1 MNYFLDTNICLYFLK
16 GKNDKIENNIK
27 KLNPNRIKIPS
38 IVKAELLLGALK
50 SQNPKKNQSTILNFL
65 DPFEII
71 GFNDIE
77 SEIYSEIRSDLES
90 KGLPIG
96 PNDLI
101 IASIVLSNNGIL
113 VTNNEKEFSRI
124 LSLKLENWT
133 KKTSENQK

>member
-1 MNYFLDTNICLYFLK
+1 MNYFLDTNICIYFLK
-16 GKNDKIENNIK
+16 GINVKIENNIK

-50 SQNPKKNQSTILNFL
+50 SQNPKKNRDIVLDFV

-71 GFNDIE
+71 GFNDVE
-77 SEIYSEIRSDLES
+77 SEIYSEIRSNLEL

-101 IASIVLSNNGIL
+101 IASIVLNNNGIL

-124 LSLKLENWT
+124 QSLKIENWV
-133 KKTSENQK
+133 

>member
-1 MNYFLDTNICLYFLK
+1 MNYFLDTNICIYFLK
-16 GKNDKIENNIK
+16 GKNLKIETNIK

-50 SQNPKKNQSTILNFL
+50 SQNPKKNRDIVLDFV

-71 GFNDIE
+71 GFNDVE
-77 SEIYSEIRSDLES
+77 SEIYSEIRSNLEL

-101 IASIVLSNNGIL
+101 IASIVLNNNGIL

-124 LSLKLENWT
+124 QSLKIENWI
-133 KKTSENQK
+133 

>member
-1 MNYFLDTNICLYFLK
+1 MNYFLDTNTCIYFLK
-16 GKNDKIENNIK
+16 GKNVNIENNIK

-50 SQNPKKNQSTILNFL
+50 SQNPKKNRDIVLDFV
-65 DPFEII
+65 DPFEIL

-77 SEIYSEIRSDLES
+77 SEIYSEIRSNLEL

-101 IASIVLSNNGIL
+101 IASIVLNNNGIL

-124 LSLKLENWT
+124 QSLKLENWV
-133 KKTSENQK
+133 

>member
-1 MNYFLDTNICLYFLK
+1 MNYFLDTNICIYFLK
-16 GKNDKIENNIK
+16 GKNLKIENNIK

-50 SQNPKKNQSTILNFL
+50 SQNPKKNRDIVLDFV

-71 GFNDIE
+71 GFNDVE
-77 SEIYSEIRSDLES
+77 SEIYSEIRSNLEF

-101 IASIVLSNNGIL
+101 IASIVLNNNGIL

-124 LSLKLENWT
+124 QSLKIENWI
-133 KKTSENQK
+133 

>member
-1 MNYFLDTNICLYFLK
+1 MNYFLDTNICIYFLK
-16 GKNDKIENNIK
+16 GKNLKIENNIK

-50 SQNPKKNQSTILNFL
+50 SQNSKKNRDIVLDFV

-71 GFNDIE
+71 GFNDVE
-77 SEIYSEIRSDLES
+77 SEIYSEIRSSLEL

-101 IASIVLSNNGIL
+101 IASIVLNNNGIL

-124 LSLKLENWT
+124 QSLKIENWI
-133 KKTSENQK
+133 

>member
-1 MNYFLDTNICLYFLK
+1 MNYFLDTNICIYFLK

-50 SQNPKKNQSTILNFL
+50 SQNPKKNQGTILNFL

-77 SEIYSEIRSDLES
+77 SEIYPEIRSDLEL

-101 IASIVLSNNGIL
+101 IASIVISNNGIL

-124 LSLKLENWT
+124 KSLKLENWT
-133 KKTSENQK
+133 